1 MKESTKANDGQIV
14 LITLLVLAI
23 ATTVALSLISRTT
36 NDASITRDVE
46 ESSRAFSAAEAGIE
60 EALQSA
66 SGTNGAVTLA
76 AGVTYSVNVS
86 TMSGALGLYELP
98 KKTLQGNTETIWL
111 VNHDQSTG
119 SIIETPTYT
128 APSISVCWS
137 KKSSTEVPALI
148 ATLLYKKSGVYKT
161 VKTVYDPDSV
171 SRSPSNNFSGSFTA
185 GGCGGT
191 TGTDYKATI
200 TFSSLNLSE
209 PIVPTTDTL
218 IALRLRPA
226 YYDTKLFV
234 DAGAEVLPAQGYVI
248 ESTGTTVGGTNR
260 KIIVYQQYRSP
271 STIFD
276 AALYSEGAL
285 RK

>member
-1 MKESTKANDGQIV
+1 MHTLKQVQSGQIV

-36 NDASITRDVE
+36 NDTSITRNVE

-66 SGTNGAVTLA
+66 TGTNGAVTLA
-76 AGVTYSVNVS
+76 AGVTYTVNIS

-98 KKTLQGNTETIWL
+98 KKTLQGNTETVWL
-111 VNHDQSTG
+111 VNHDQSSG
-119 SIIETPTYT
+119 AVIETPTYT
-128 APSISVCWS
+128 APSIAICWS
-137 KKSSTEVPALI
+137 KKSASEIPALI
-148 ATLLYKKSGVYKT
+148 TTLLYKKAGVYKT
-161 VKTVYDPDSV
+161 VKAVFDPDTV
-171 SRSPSNNFSGSFTA
+171 SRNPSNNFAGSYTA
-185 GGCGGT
+185 GGCGGS
-191 TGTDYKATI
+191 TGTDYKATL
-200 TFSSLNLSE
+200 TFASLNLSE
-209 PIVPTTDTL
+209 PIVPSTDTL
-218 IALRLRPA
+218 IALRIRPA
-226 YYDTKLFV
+226 YYDTKLYI

>member
-1 MKESTKANDGQIV
+1 MQIQKNAQKGQIV

-23 ATTVALSLISRTT
+23 ATTIALSLISRTT

-66 SGTNGAVTLA
+66 TGTNGAVTLA
-76 AGVTYSVNVS
+76 AGVTYSVTVN
-86 TMSGALGLYELP
+86 TLSGAAGLYELP

-111 VNHDQSTG
+111 VDHDQSTG
-119 SIIETPTYT
+119 AIIESPTYT
-128 APSISVCWS
+128 SPSISVCWS
-137 KKSSTEVPALI
+137 RQSATQIPALV
-148 ATLLYKKSGVYKT
+148 ATLLYKKAGVYKT
-161 VKTVYDPDSV
+161 VKAVFDPDSV
-171 SRSPSNNFSGSFTA
+171 SRSPSNNFTGTYTT
-185 GGCGGT
+185 GGCGGS
-191 TGTDYKATI
+191 TGTNYKATL
-200 TFSSLNLSE
+200 TFASLNLTE
-209 PIVPTTDTL
+209 PIVPATDTL
-218 IALRLRPA
+218 IALRLRPV
-226 YYDTKLFV
+226 YYDSKLYI
-234 DAGAEVLPAQGYVI
+234 DSGASALPAQGYII
-248 ESTGTTVGGTNR
+248 ESTGTTIGGTNR